1 MFGIDFSEILVIFGH
16 SARGAG
22 AREAAPARGHDR
34 PLGRTCTG
42 DGAAIP
48 RAARTGSRDFQAP
61 QRSARAGAAAGGAS
75 ARAIARAHRQRR
87 HRRRHQRPTPS
98 PRHPSLRNPM
108 SEDNEALPEGTLISH
123 LLELRSRLLRAM
135 IAVLIAFLPC
145 AYYSNQIFDWLAT
158 PLVAKLPPG
167 QKLIATT
174 VTATFTAPLKLALVT
189 GLLIAM
195 PYVLYQIWA
204 FVAPGL
210 YRKEKRFAMPLLVSA
225 IAAVLRR
232 GRVLVP
238 VRVSAGVPFLHRH
251 DAAQRAAHGRYHQ
264 LPAVRAHAVRRL
276 RRGLR
281 DAGRGGA
288 AGADQPGDACRSCA
302 RCAATC

>member
-1 MFGIDFSEILVIFGH
+1 
-16 SARGAG
+16 
-22 AREAAPARGHDR
+22 
-34 PLGRTCTG
+34 
-42 DGAAIP
+42 
-48 RAARTGSRDFQAP
+48 
-61 QRSARAGAAAGGAS
+61 
-75 ARAIARAHRQRR
+75 
-87 HRRRHQRPTPS
+87 
-98 PRHPSLRNPM
+98 M

-225 IAAVLRR
+225 IVLFYVGVAFSYLFVFPLVFRFFVATTPHNVQLMADITNYLHFALTLFVAFGVAFETPVAVVLLVLTNIVTLQKLRSVRGYVLIVVFIIAAILTPPDVMSQTAMAIPMYLLFEGGILFAAILQRSSAS
-232 GRVLVP
+232 
-238 VRVSAGVPFLHRH
+238 VSDSSPEQG
-251 DAAQRAAHGRYHQ
+251 
-264 LPAVRAHAVRRL
+264 
-276 RRGLR
+276 
-281 DAGRGGA
+281 
-288 AGADQPGDACRSCA
+288 S
-302 RCAATC
+302 T

>member
-1 MFGIDFSEILVIFGH
+1 
-16 SARGAG
+16 
-22 AREAAPARGHDR
+22 
-34 PLGRTCTG
+34 
-42 DGAAIP
+42 
-48 RAARTGSRDFQAP
+48 
-61 QRSARAGAAAGGAS
+61 
-75 ARAIARAHRQRR
+75 
-87 HRRRHQRPTPS
+87 
-98 PRHPSLRNPM
+98 M

-145 AYYSNQIFDWLAT
+145 AYYSNQIFDWLAR

-225 IAAVLRR
+225 IVLFYVGVAFSYLFVFPLVFRFFVATTPHNVQLMADITNYLHFALTLFVAFGVAFETPVAVVLLVLTNLVTLQKLRSVRGYVLIVVFIIAAILTPPDVMSQTAMAIPMYLLFEGGILFAAILQRSSAS
-232 GRVLVP
+232 
-238 VRVSAGVPFLHRH
+238 VSDSSPEQG
-251 DAAQRAAHGRYHQ
+251 
-264 LPAVRAHAVRRL
+264 
-276 RRGLR
+276 
-281 DAGRGGA
+281 
-288 AGADQPGDACRSCA
+288 S
-302 RCAATC
+302 T

>member
-1 MFGIDFSEILVIFGH
+1 
-16 SARGAG
+16 
-22 AREAAPARGHDR
+22 
-34 PLGRTCTG
+34 
-42 DGAAIP
+42 
-48 RAARTGSRDFQAP
+48 
-61 QRSARAGAAAGGAS
+61 
-75 ARAIARAHRQRR
+75 
-87 HRRRHQRPTPS
+87 
-98 PRHPSLRNPM
+98 M

-145 AYYSNQIFDWLAT
+145 AYYSNQIFDWLAR

-174 VTATFTAPLKLALVT
+174 VTATFTAPLKLALVA

-225 IAAVLRR
+225 IALFYVGVAFSYLFVFPLVFRFFVATTPHNVQLMADITNYLHFALTLFVAFGVAFETPVAVVLLVLTNIVTLQKLRSVR
-232 GRVLVP
+232 GYVLIVVFIIAAILTP
-238 VRVSAGVPFLHRH
+238 PDVMSQTAMAIPMYLLFEGGILFAAILQRSSASVSDSSPEQG
-251 DAAQRAAHGRYHQ
+251 
-264 LPAVRAHAVRRL
+264 
-276 RRGLR
+276 
-281 DAGRGGA
+281 
-288 AGADQPGDACRSCA
+288 S
-302 RCAATC
+302 T